1 MKACRSGTKIIAVHS
16 ISHMAVDFI
25 CILSLMHSFGND
37 ALMIVLYNFCA
48 FALQLP
54 AGLMLDLLVK
64 DRNDKQRIPLYAA
77 VSGMMLCMIGS
88 FSTPLISGIGNAL
101 FHTGAGMIC
110 MEQDEVNYLKGRGLG
125 VFVAPGALGVTGG
138 ILLTSTEWFSI
149 VRIVLCALLALLCLI
164 ALSMHR
170 HAEISRKPVSQSLH
184 TDDLRISFLC
194 LAAVI
199 LRSIAGTSLVFSWRN
214 GVIYIILST
223 LALAAG
229 KAAGGFLSARLNVK
243 KASVMSLVLAAAF
256 YLVSDH
262 PFFGLCAL
270 FFFNMTMPLT
280 LYIEMKNHPDM
291 HGFAFGLLTF
301 GLFLGWLPAFYGI
314 CKNVNAPLP
323 GAVISILSMI
333 LLVSAEALRKRNS

>member
-1 MKACRSGTKIIAVHS
+1 
-16 ISHMAVDFI
+16 MAVDFI

-37 ALMIVLYNFCA
+37 AQMIVLYNFCA

-54 AGLMLDLLVK
+54 IGQVLDLLVK
-64 DRNDKQRIPLYAA
+64 DRDDKQRIPLYAA
-77 VSGMMLCMIGS
+77 IAGMMLCIIGS
-88 FSTPLISGIGNAL
+88 FITPLISGVGNAL

-110 MEQDEVNYLKGRGLG
+110 MEQDEVNELKGRGLG

-138 ILLTSTEWFSI
+138 ILLASTKWFSV
-149 VRIVLCALLALLCLI
+149 VRIVLCVVMALLCVI
-164 ALSMHR
+164 AISIHSHEKTIIR
-170 HAEISRKPVSQSLH
+170 PISRPLH
-184 TDDLRISFLC
+184 TDDLRVSLLC
-194 LAAVI
+194 LSAVI
-199 LRSIAGTSLVFSWRN
+199 LRSLAGTSLVFSWRI
-214 GVIYIILST
+214 GVVYIVLST

-243 KASVMSLVLAAAF
+243 NASVMSLLLAAAF

-280 LYIEMKNHPDM
+280 LYIEMKNRPDM

-301 GLFLGWLPAFYGI
+301 GLFIGWLPAFYGI
-314 CKNVNAPLP
+314 CANVNASRP
-323 GAVISILSMI
+323 GTLISAISMI
-333 LLVSAEALRKRNS
+333 LLVYAETLRERNS